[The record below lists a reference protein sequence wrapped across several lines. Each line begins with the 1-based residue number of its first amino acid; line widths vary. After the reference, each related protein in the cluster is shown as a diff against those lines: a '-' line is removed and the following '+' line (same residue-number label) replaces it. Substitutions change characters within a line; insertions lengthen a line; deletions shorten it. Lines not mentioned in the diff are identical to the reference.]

1 MNGKGSKA
9 RPLSVPYDQYAN
21 NFDNIFRKKQKVVEV
36 KKLPNGDQFIEIPDD
51 MIENV
56 GWKEGDEIEWK
67 DNKNG
72 TYDLKKRN

>member
-21 NFDNIFRKKQKVVEV
+21 NFDNIFGKKQKVVEV

-51 MIENV
+51 MIKSV
-56 GWKEGDEIEWK
+56 GWKEGDKIEWK

-72 TYDLKKRN
+72 TYDLKKRK